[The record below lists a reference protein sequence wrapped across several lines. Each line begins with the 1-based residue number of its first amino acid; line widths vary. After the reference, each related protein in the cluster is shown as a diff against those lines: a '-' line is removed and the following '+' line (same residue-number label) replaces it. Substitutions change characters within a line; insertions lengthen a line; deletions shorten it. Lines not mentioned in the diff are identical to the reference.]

1 MSEETDSSL
10 SQFDNLLN
18 AQTKLIKELDLMSG
32 KITQLERSFK
42 ELQASNP
49 NRSCEI
55 FFVFLVVLI
64 SVVLVFFRI
73 NSL

>member
-42 ELQASNP
+42 ELQASNS